1 MYCIKCKNG
10 DTKVIDTR
18 VVEEGRSIRRRRE
31 CERCGSRFTTFEKLE
46 VINFMV
52 NKSDWNKEVYSREKV
67 EKSILK
73 SLNKR
78 HISSDMVD
86 NILLKLESKWSKN
99 KFWISSKTIWKDV
112 LYELKKLD
120 EVAYI
125 RYASVH
131 QNFENKEDFI
141 RFISEN

>member
-1 MYCIKCKNG
+1 MYCIKCRNW

-18 VVEEGRSIRRRRE
+18 VVEDGRSIRRRRE

-46 VINFMV
+46 VVNFMV
-52 NKSDWNKEVYSREKV
+52 SKSDGNKEVYNREKV

-78 HISSDMVD
+78 NISAEEVD
-86 NILLKLESKWSKN
+86 NILLRLESKWSKN
-99 KFWISSKTIWKDV
+99 KSWVWSKTIWKDV
-112 LYELKKLD
+112 LGELKKLD

-131 QNFENKEDFI
+131 QNFENKDDFI
-141 RFISEN
+141 SFISEN

>member
-1 MYCIKCKNG
+1 MYCIKCRNW

-18 VVEEGRSIRRRRE
+18 VVEDGRSIRRRRE

-46 VINFMV
+46 VVNFMV
-52 NKSDWNKEVYSREKV
+52 SKSDGNKEVYNREKV

-78 HISSDMVD
+78 NISAEGVD
-86 NILLKLESKWSKN
+86 NILLRLESKWSKN
-99 KFWISSKTIWKDV
+99 KSWVWSKTIWKDI
-112 LYELKKLD
+112 LGELKKLD

-131 QNFENKEDFI
+131 QNFENKDDFI
-141 RFISEN
+141 SFISEN

>member
-1 MYCIKCKNG
+1 MYCIKCRNW

-18 VVEEGRSIRRRRE
+18 VVEDWRSIRRRRE

-46 VINFMV
+46 VVNFMV
-52 NKSDWNKEVYSREKV
+52 SKSDGSKEVYNREKV

-78 HISSDMVD
+78 NVSAEDVD
-86 NILLKLESKWSKN
+86 NILLRLESKWSKN
-99 KFWISSKTIWKDV
+99 KSGIWSKTIWKDI
-112 LYELKKLD
+112 LWELKKLD

-131 QNFENKEDFI
+131 QNFENKDDFMK
-141 RFISEN
+141 FISEN